1 MVAISVRPPKSLDY
15 PEPLS
20 IAAWKNMVYRRF
32 RINITIRIVF
42 LSLSLLLF
50 FYLIFKTD
58 LFAALFIMAILNI
71 YQIYALFQYVEGTNR
86 DLSRF
91 FESIKYEDFSQT
103 FKEDGR
109 GPSFSELRSAFNDVV
124 DAFRKTRS
132 EKEEHYHYLQTVVQ
146 HIGVGLIAFQKDG
159 EVELINTA
167 AKRLLKVPR
176 LKNIAALE
184 CFSKTLVDKLL
195 KLGPKERA
203 LVKIDDDGEMLNLA
217 LYATEFKLGG
227 QIISLVSIQNIQSEL
242 EKTEI
247 DAWQKLIRV
256 LTHEIMNSITPIS
269 SLASTMNEL
278 LNDNLSNL
286 RTDDEDEKETL
297 DDMQQAV
304 KTIQKRSQGLLHFVD
319 AYRNL
324 TLIPQP
330 KFKVFAIQEL
340 FERVGKLMQA
350 NIKEKGIGFTMSVQ
364 PKTLEVT
371 ADPELIE
378 QVLINLL
385 LNALQALEHQE
396 DPKIQLVARLDDR
409 GRILIQV
416 GDNGPGITSE
426 NREKSN
432 HILPALLEEG
442 EFIEVLWNADFPLQI
457 GFYSFRKS
465 KGCFFFSMSYENPFW
480 RVFKG
485 ANPSH

>member
-1 MVAISVRPPKSLDY
+1 
-15 PEPLS
+15 
-20 IAAWKNMVYRRF
+20 MVYKHF

-50 FYLIFKTD
+50 FYLIFRTD
-58 LFAALFIMAILNI
+58 LFAALFITALMSI
-71 YQIYALFQYVEGTNR
+71 YQIYALIRYVEGTNR

-91 FESIKYEDFSQT
+91 FETIKYEDFSQT

-109 GPSFSELRSAFNDVV
+109 GTSFSELRNAFNDVV
-124 DAFRKTRS
+124 DAFRKARL

-146 HIGVGLIAFQKDG
+146 HIGVGLIAFQKGG

-176 LKNIAALE
+176 LKNIKALE
-184 CFSKTLVDKLL
+184 SFSKTLVDKLL

-203 LVKIDDDGEMLNLA
+203 LVKIDDSGEMLHLA
-217 LYATEFKLGG
+217 LYSTEFKLGG
-227 QIISLVSIQNIQSEL
+227 QTISLVSIQNIQSEL

-278 LNDNLSNL
+278 LIDNLSNL
-286 RTDDEDEKETL
+286 KTEDESEKETL

-330 KFKVFAIQEL
+330 NFQVFAIQEL
-340 FERVGKLMQA
+340 FDRVGKLMQT
-350 NIKEKGIGFTMSVQ
+350 NIKEKSINFTVSVE

-385 LNALQALEHQE
+385 LNALQVLENQE

-409 GRILIQV
+409 GRILVQV
-416 GDNGPGITSE
+416 SDNGPGITSE
-426 NREKSN
+426 NREK
-432 HILPALLEEG
+432 IFVP
-442 EFIEVLWNADFPLQI
+442 
-457 GFYSFRKS
+457 FYSTKDGGSGIGLSLSRQIMRLHNGTINVYS
-465 KGCFFFSMSYENPFW
+465 DPENQTIFSLRF
-480 RVFKG
+480 
-485 ANPSH
+485 

>member
-1 MVAISVRPPKSLDY
+1 
-15 PEPLS
+15 
-20 IAAWKNMVYRRF
+20 MVYKRF

-50 FYLIFKTD
+50 FYLLFRTD
-58 LFAALFIMAILNI
+58 LFAALFITALMSF
-71 YQIYALFQYVEGTNR
+71 YQIYALIRYVEGTNR

-91 FESIKYEDFSQT
+91 FETIKYEDFSQT

-109 GPSFSELRSAFNDVV
+109 GTSFSELRNAFNDVV
-124 DAFRKTRS
+124 AAFRKARS

-146 HIGVGLIAFQKDG
+146 HIGVGLIAFQKSG

-176 LKNIAALE
+176 LKNVKALE
-184 CFSKTLVDKLL
+184 SFSKTLADKLL
-195 KLGPKERA
+195 QLGPKERA
-203 LVKIDDDGEMLNLA
+203 LVKIDDSGEMLHLA
-217 LYATEFKLGG
+217 LYSTEFKLGG

-247 DAWQKLIRV
+247 EAWQKLIRV

-278 LNDNLSNL
+278 LNENLSSL
-286 RTDDEDEKETL
+286 KTEDEDEKETL

-330 KFKVFAIQEL
+330 NFQVFAIQEL
-340 FERVGKLMQA
+340 FARVEKLMQT
-350 NIKEKGIGFTMSVQ
+350 NIKEKGIDFRVSVEPQ
-364 PKTLEVT
+364 TLEVT

-385 LNALQALEHQE
+385 LNALQALENQE
-396 DPKIQLVARLDDR
+396 GPKIQLAAMLDDR
-409 GRILIQV
+409 GRILVQV
-416 GDNGPGITSE
+416 SDNGPGITSE
-426 NREKSN
+426 NREK
-432 HILPALLEEG
+432 IFVP
-442 EFIEVLWNADFPLQI
+442 
-457 GFYSFRKS
+457 
-465 KGCFFFSMSYENPFW
+465 FFSTKDGGSGIGLSLSRQIMRLHNGTINVHSEPENQTTFSL
-480 RVFKG
+480 RF
-485 ANPSH
+485 

>member
-1 MVAISVRPPKSLDY
+1 
-15 PEPLS
+15 
-20 IAAWKNMVYRRF
+20 MVYKRF
-32 RINITIRIVF
+32 RTNITIRIVF

-50 FYLIFKTD
+50 FYLIFRTD
-58 LFAALFIMAILNI
+58 LFAALFITALVSI
-71 YQIYALFQYVEGTNR
+71 YQIFGLIRYVEGTNR
-86 DLSRF
+86 DLARF

-109 GPSFSELRSAFNDVV
+109 GISFSELRNAFNDVV

-146 HIGVGLIAFQKDG
+146 HIGVGLIAFQKNG

-176 LKNIAALE
+176 LKNIKALE
-184 CFSKTLVDKLL
+184 PFSKTLVDKLI
-195 KLGPKERA
+195 KLGPKEKA
-203 LVKIDDDGEMLNLA
+203 LVKIDDSGEVLHLA
-217 LYATEFKLGG
+217 LFSTEFKLGG

-247 DAWQKLIRV
+247 EAWQKLIRV

-278 LNDNLSNL
+278 LNENLANL
-286 RTDDEDEKETL
+286 KTENESEKETL
-297 DDMQQAV
+297 DDVQQAV

-330 KFKVFAIQEL
+330 TFQVFAIQEL
-340 FERVGKLMQA
+340 FDRVQKLMQT
-350 NIKEKGIGFTMSVQ
+350 NIKENGIDFMVRVE

-385 LNALQALEHQE
+385 LNALQALENQ
-396 DPKIQLVARLDDR
+396 DNPKIQLVARLDDR
-409 GRILIQV
+409 GRILVQV
-416 GDNGPGITSE
+416 SDNGPGITSE
-426 NREKSN
+426 NRDK
-432 HILPALLEEG
+432 I
-442 EFIEVLWNADFPLQI
+442 FIP
-457 GFYSFRKS
+457 FYSTKHGGSGIGLSLSRQIMRLHNGTINVYS
-465 KGCFFFSMSYENPFW
+465 EPENQTTFSLRF
-480 RVFKG
+480 
-485 ANPSH
+485 